1 MAETKIIQA
10 TVSNNIVKRIKA
22 QPEKTSLKLS
32 DSRIISLLI
41 EEALNAREAKKN
53 KKWEPTILL
62 LRIRKKYAPDAAINA
77 IGLAEKDANSAPQ

>member
-53 KKWEPTILL
+53 KK
-62 LRIRKKYAPDAAINA
+62 
-77 IGLAEKDANSAPQ
+77 